1 MKLKLTLLILTIFS
15 LFSCSDNDDSI
26 IETNEVNIRLANNSE
41 FKFKDATYN
50 GINYRDIEPG
60 EKTEYQ
66 LLENQFPYGSVNIT
80 INGEEYGWQPIDF
93 VGESLLENGDYTFE
107 YNFDSEEQI
116 LTDEL
121 IRD

>member
-1 MKLKLTLLILTIFS
+1 MKLKLILLTLTIFS
-15 LFSCSDNDDSI
+15 LLSCSDDDDSTN
-26 IETNEVNIRLANNSE
+26 ETNQVNIRLANNSE
-41 FKFKDATYN
+41 FKFEDATYN
-50 GINYRDIEPG
+50 GINFGDIEPG
-60 EKTEYQ
+60 EKTEYR
-66 LLENQFPYGSVNIT
+66 LLENQFSYGSIYIT